1 MARQSVWNTSFG
13 QLLRLNKTSALALA
27 GWFASCRL
35 ICCRAVFRPEIF
47 SEEVEYELS
56 NFDCG
61 EEYLNTFLTDH
72 LKRQHNSKILRGYVL
87 VTREDKPRVM
97 GYYTLSGS
105 CFEKILLPSKTQQK
119 RVPYKNVPS
128 VTLGRLAIDKSIH
141 HQGYGEILV
150 THAMKV
156 VYQASQAVGIHGMFV
171 EALNDNAQKF
181 YLRLGFIQLKE
192 ENCNSL
198 FYPTKSIEE
207 LFEVNDE

>member
-1 MARQSVWNTSFG
+1 
-13 QLLRLNKTSALALA
+13 
-27 GWFASCRL
+27 
-35 ICCRAVFRPEIF
+35 
-47 SEEVEYELS
+47 
-56 NFDCG
+56 
-61 EEYLNTFLTDH
+61 
-72 LKRQHNSKILRGYVL
+72 
-87 VTREDKPRVM
+87 M

-105 CFEKILLPSKTQQK
+105 CFEKTLLPSKTQQK

-141 HQGYGEILV
+141 HQGYGETLV

-171 EALNDNAQKF
+171 EALNDNAKKF

-192 ENCNSL
+192 ENCDSL
-198 FYPTKSIEE
+198 FYPTKSIEV